1 VGLSDYIPTHS
12 QHNFLSSHTSI
23 DKFDTQGVMSN
34 FSNSRPLDIAD
45 FKPEKKIVENEI
57 FYLEREIYDYN

>member
-1 VGLSDYIPTHS
+1 
-12 QHNFLSSHTSI
+12 
-23 DKFDTQGVMSN
+23 MSN
-34 FSNSRPLDIAD
+34 FSNSRALDIAD